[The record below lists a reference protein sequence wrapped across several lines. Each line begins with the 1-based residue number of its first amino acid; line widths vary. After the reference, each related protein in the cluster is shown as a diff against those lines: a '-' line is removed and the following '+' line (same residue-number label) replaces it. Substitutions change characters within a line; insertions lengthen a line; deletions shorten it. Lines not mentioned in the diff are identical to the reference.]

1 MEPTIYTSSFRTGP
15 NATKKQQ
22 MLFATDTAYA
32 LSEGYEFI
40 RDSKGILF
48 AIIDEH
54 NLIEID
60 EHNDFRTPKE
70 TSFDPTAENE
80 PVEDT
85 DREETLTD
93 LEAIDR
99 IISTTLHQDSP
110 ITVDQ
115 AKSMFY
121 LAQTKLIMQ
130 MSIDE

>member
-32 LSEGYEFI
+32 LSEGYSFI
-40 RDSKGILF
+40 RDSKGVLF
-48 AIIDEH
+48 QMLDAH
-54 NLIEID
+54 NLIEVD

-85 DREETLTD
+85 NCELTD

>member
-1 MEPTIYTSSFRTGP
+1 MEPKIYTSSFRTGP
-15 NATKKQQ
+15 DATKKQQ
-22 MLFATDTAYA
+22 MLFATDTVYA
-32 LSEGYEFI
+32 LSEGYNYI
-40 RDSKGILF
+40 RDSKGVLF
-48 AIIDEH
+48 EIADAH

-60 EHNDFRTPKE
+60 EHNDFRNPKE

-80 PVEDT
+80 SV
-85 DREETLTD
+85 EETLTD
-93 LEAIDR
+93 LQAIDR